1 MILSSEGILRW
12 IEKRDKIPVYKKG
25 SLPDV
30 EEFYETTDDD
40 LSREIEEAFDK
51 YTDRGFFEIDMKYI
65 KRDEYLADMYADLA
79 LLRAI
84 REEWF
89 GKDQKIRFD
98 HKLTEFKAQLRFL
111 RQSDPKR
118 KIVVF
123 TEFADTANYLG
134 DALKDDNL
142 GILSTPL
149 EIVPLPAKR
158 RSVKISMPGSKRISR
173 KMTIRF

>member
-1 MILSSEGILRW
+1 MILSSESILRW

-25 SLPDV
+25 LLPDV

-40 LSREIEEAFDK
+40 LGREIEEAFEK

-65 KRDEYLADMYADLA
+65 RRDEYLADMHADLS
-79 LLRAI
+79 LLQAI

-142 GILSTPL
+142 GIFKYTSGDS
-149 EIVPLPAKR
+149 
-158 RSVKISMPGSKRISR
+158 SVTSKKTIRENFDAGSKRTFR